1 MILRRIARLYVQVLL
16 GSEKINVGG
25 QAVIEGVMMRAPR
38 AMAIAVRRAS
48 GEIVVKADEMVPLS
62 ERFPVVKLPI
72 VRGAV
77 SLFQSLALGLKALN
91 FSANE
96 AMVEETEIA
105 EKNDSEKK
113 KEELSTWA
121 MAGTMAV
128 ALGFG
133 ILLFFVLP
141 LYLTKLLVPV
151 IGDSNIVFNL
161 VDGVIRVVVFLL
173 YIWIISRMEDI
184 QRVFQYH
191 GAEHKSIFAFEAGEE
206 LTVANVSKY
215 SRLHPRCGTSFL
227 LIVMVV
233 SIVVFSLI
241 PKLWPFYFKAGSRIV
256 LLPLIAGISYEF
268 LKWSAKNDDTAIV
281 KAIITPGLALQRL
294 TTREPDES
302 QMEVAIRSM
311 NEALAVNAGYK
322 DDRLV
327 I

>member
-1 MILRRIARLYVQVLL
+1 M
-16 GSEKINVGG
+16 EKINVGG

-38 AMAIAVRRAS
+38 AMAIAVRRPT
-48 GEIVVKADEMVPLS
+48 GEIVVRKEEMIPLG

-77 SLFQSLALGLKALN
+77 ALFHSLVMGVTALN

-96 AMVEETEIA
+96 AMVEEDAKEG
-105 EKNDSEKK
+105 EEKK
-113 KEELSTWA
+113 DISTWA

-128 ALGFG
+128 AFGFG
-133 ILLFFVLP
+133 ILLFFIMP

-151 IGDSNIVFNL
+151 IGDSNIIFNL

-173 YIWIISRMEDI
+173 YIGTISRMKDI

-206 LTVANVSKY
+206 LTVENVRKY
-215 SRLHPRCGTSFL
+215 SCLHPRCGTSFL

-233 SIVVFSLI
+233 SIVIFSLI
-241 PKLWPFYFKAGSRIV
+241 PKLWPFYLKAVSRV
-256 LLPLIAGISYEF
+256 VFLPLIAGVSYEF
-268 LKWSAKNDDTAIV
+268 LKWSAKNDQSPLV
-281 KAIITPGLALQRL
+281 RLIITPGLALQRL
-294 TTREPDES
+294 TTREPDDS
-302 QMEVAIRSM
+302 QLEVAIRSM
-311 NEALAVNAGYK
+311 EEALAVNAGYK